1 MPSYSYRSIAPD
13 GSVSEGVMEARN
25 EREVELLLKT
35 GNAIPLNIR
44 EIRHGKSRDFFSFRQ
59 AKGELQV
66 FTTELHTLMSAGLP
80 LDRSLN
86 IVKSVTENKKMK
98 EIVSDILKSIRE
110 GGSFSDALQKHPRVF
125 SKLYINMVKAGETS
139 GAMSMALEKL
149 IEFLEASDELKNS
162 VFSAMIY
169 PVILVVTGI
178 MSIIIMVTVVLPKFT
193 QIFADMGTQLPAST
207 QILVAVSNV
216 LTQYWWVILLTMT
229 GLWFVLQS
237 YTRTERGRYHWDRLK
252 IKLMGDVILKL
263 ETARFCRTLGALL
276 KSGVPL
282 LQAVKNARD
291 IIGNYAVS
299 SALERVSGEIKEG
312 KGISKPLSDA
322 NIFPELAM
330 SMIRVGEE
338 TGRLEVMLLKV
349 ADSYEKSLKT
359 SLKRFISILE
369 PALILGMAFI
379 TGFIVI
385 SLLMAIFS
393 ITDIPF

>member
-1 MPSYSYRSIAPD
+1 
-13 GSVSEGVMEARN
+13 
-25 EREVELLLKT
+25 
-35 GNAIPLNIR
+35 
-44 EIRHGKSRDFFSFRQ
+44 
-59 AKGELQV
+59 
-66 FTTELHTLMSAGLP
+66 MSAGLP